1 MERLISGEVPTTI
14 LLVRHGETPLTPL
27 RKFSGD
33 GPLNPSLTD
42 VGLEQA
48 RKVAAAIKKYKPDV
62 LIASPLARTQE
73 TAEEISLATG
83 LKIHTDP
90 IWIEQSFGL
99 WDGLSVDEVKEKY
112 PKEYRTWI
120 ALTSC
125 KPPQGE
131 SYDEVRE
138 RAEQALEIIA
148 EDHRQ
153 KTVVVVTHNGM
164 IKTAATSALN
174 APTES
179 VFNLD
184 ISPCSIT
191 TIAIWPSDGLVA
203 LRGANDRA
211 HLR

>member
-1 MERLISGEVPTTI
+1 MTGVQTCALPIS
-14 LLVRHGETPLTPL
+14 PLTPL

-73 TAEEISLATG
+73 TAQEISLATG
-83 LKIHTDP
+83 LQIHTDP
-90 IWIEQSFGL
+90 MWIEQSFGL

-125 KPPQGE
+125 KPPQCE

-138 RAEQALEIIA
+138 QI
-148 EDHRQ
+148 
-153 KTVVVVTHNGM
+153 G
-164 IKTAATSALN
+164 
-174 APTES
+174 
-179 VFNLD
+179 
-184 ISPCSIT
+184 
-191 TIAIWPSDGLVA
+191 
-203 LRGANDRA
+203 RA
-211 HLR
+211 HV